1 MLVVK
6 TSKGRTPSLKTLT
19 KRWESH
25 YLDSYGQNTVSF
37 KETHFHGNSNR
48 RWLSPP
54 MRLSQNS
61 SLIGNLTG
69 GRGFNYDSGH
79 QLYNKKTLR
88 IDDINEA
95 QTLKARGL
103 RGYQSIYFRI
113 FLVKIFYQLF
123 FFLGKRKVTL

>member
-1 MLVVK
+1 
-6 TSKGRTPSLKTLT
+6 
-19 KRWESH
+19 
-25 YLDSYGQNTVSF
+25 
-37 KETHFHGNSNR
+37 
-48 RWLSPP
+48 

-123 FFLGKRKVTL
+123 FSGKTKGHTVTSNFSDTFQQCDPSRFLR

>member
-1 MLVVK
+1 
-6 TSKGRTPSLKTLT
+6 
-19 KRWESH
+19 
-25 YLDSYGQNTVSF
+25 
-37 KETHFHGNSNR
+37 
-48 RWLSPP
+48 

-95 QTLKARGL
+95 QTLKARGFIL
-103 RGYQSIYFRI
+103 ECF
-113 FLVKIFYQLF
+113 
-123 FFLGKRKVTL
+123 

>member
-1 MLVVK
+1 
-6 TSKGRTPSLKTLT
+6 
-19 KRWESH
+19 
-25 YLDSYGQNTVSF
+25 
-37 KETHFHGNSNR
+37 
-48 RWLSPP
+48 

-123 FFLGKRKVTL
+123 FSGKTKGHTVTSNFSDTFQQCDPSRFFTIAGQIQRCEKRN